1 MQGRHPG
8 SEMQVRHKRS
18 LFSSKNQSKMKTFLL
33 FLLLCH
39 VSSAVKHTLRYFL
52 TGSSGV
58 SAFPDFLCVLEVN
71 NIQAAYCDADIFG
84 PKQDWGQTVAEHDPD
99 QVHVY
104 RNECYN
110 KKPFL
115 FKEMISTLK
124 QRFNQT
130 EGVHILQL
138 MSGCELDDTTGQV
151 SGFLQYGYDGEDFIV
166 LDLNTLTWIAPT
178 PKAVITKQRWDTER
192 LRIEYNKRLYTE
204 ICPQWLKK
212 FLHYGEKTLLRTDPP
227 SVSLLQKTPSSA
239 VSCHATGFYPDRALM
254 FWSKDGEEI
263 HEGVEH
269 GEMLPNH
276 DGTFQMSVDLTVSS
290 LKTGGGT
297 TVSFSL
303 MVLRTGSSLSWMEQ
317 RSEPTAFLPQSFQLV
332 ASLELLLDCC
342 CCCSAWLHCSSGRR
356 TKMDSELQ
364 ALQNLP
370 DFQKKI

>member
-1 MQGRHPG
+1 
-8 SEMQVRHKRS
+8 
-18 LFSSKNQSKMKTFLL
+18 MKTLLL

-39 VSSAVKHTLRYFL
+39 ASSAVKHTLRYFL

-58 SAFPDFLCVLEVN
+58 SAFPEFLGVLEVDN
-71 NIQAAYCDADIFG
+71 VQAGYCDADTFG

-99 QVHVY
+99 QEQWY

-110 KKPFL
+110 KRPFL
-115 FKEMISTLK
+115 FKEMISLK

-151 SGFLQYGYDGEDFIV
+151 SGFLQYGYDGEDFIT

-192 LRIEYNKRLYTE
+192 GRIKYNERLYTE
-204 ICPQWLKK
+204 VCPQWLKM

-239 VSCHATGFYPDRALM
+239 VSCHATGFYTDRALM

-269 GEMLPNH
+269 GEILPNH
-276 DGTFQMSVDLTVSS
+276 DGTFQMSVDLNVSS
-290 LKTGGGT
+290 LEDWRRYHC
-297 TVSFSL
+297 V
-303 MVLRTGSSLSWMEQ
+303 
-317 RSEPTAFLPQSFQLV
+317 FQLV
-332 ASLELLLDCC
+332 GAEDKIIMDLDRAVIRTNSIPPSEFPAGVLIGVVVGLLLLLLLCITALLLWKNKKGFRAASTSDSDPDTTPKGTPVRLCC
-342 CCCSAWLHCSSGRR
+342 H
-356 TKMDSELQ
+356 
-364 ALQNLP
+364 
-370 DFQKKI
+370 

>member
-290 LKTGGGT
+290 VPEEDWRKYHCEFQFDGAEDRIITELDGAAIRTNSIPPSEFPAGGFIG
-297 TVSFSL
+297 V
-303 MVLRTGSSLSWMEQ
+303 VVG
-317 RSEPTAFLPQSFQLV
+317 
-332 ASLELLLDCC
+332 LLLLLLCMAALLLWKKNKNGFRAA
-342 CCCSAWLHCSSGRR
+342 STSESS
-356 TKMDSELQ
+356 
-364 ALQNLP
+364 
-370 DFQKKI
+370 